1 VPQLH
6 IHKSL
11 SAVCL
16 LAPCCRFTVPN
27 EVTYN
32 VLLSI
37 CAQAG
42 RWASTASVLSDM
54 ESEGLTPTLYQ
65 YNCAFAACDKALRW
79 REAVALYSR
88 LRTVG
93 IQPLALS
100 YAHLV
105 SHFSTAFVILVI
117 VFAAVLISSCSICHS
132 FAAGVSCCS
141 SAGLLQL
148 LLLLV

>member
-1 VPQLH
+1 
-6 IHKSL
+6 
-11 SAVCL
+11 
-16 LAPCCRFTVPN
+16 VPN

-37 CAQAG
+37 CARAG

-54 ESEGLTPTLYQ
+54 EAEGLTPTLYQ
-65 YNCAFAACDKALRW
+65 YNCAFAACDRALRW

-93 IQPLALS
+93 IWPLALS

-105 SHFSTAFVILVI
+105 SHLTVTITRSDYV
-117 VFAAVLISSCSICHS
+117 
-132 FAAGVSCCS
+132 
-141 SAGLLQL
+141 
-148 LLLLV
+148 